1 MQIKSINCSGPE
13 HHVFCTRMTEL
24 HMHTEVNATYSPDI
38 KLLLFMYLNK
48 YAFIFRFLLLLL
60 SRFSRVQLCATP
72 QTAAHQAP
80 LSLGFSRQEHWSGL
94 PLPSPMHESEK

>member
-1 MQIKSINCSGPE
+1 MSSNNIVKHEKENSDAKSSPLLECIN
-13 HHVFCTRMTEL
+13 VTL
-24 HMHTEVNATYSPDI
+24 
-38 KLLLFMYLNK
+38 
-48 YAFIFRFLLLLL
+48 LLLLL
-60 SRFSRVQLCATP
+60 SRFSRVGLCVTQ